1 MANRHLART
10 VVVQALYEW
19 DFRRA
24 DDVISIAD
32 RGITAFANEVDADY
46 VHTIVT
52 GVAGQTDAL
61 DAIITQ
67 YAPEWPLDQIAVID
81 KSLLRAA
88 VYELLH
94 LVETPP
100 RVVINE
106 SVELAKS
113 FGGENSA
120 KFINGVLGTLYR
132 THPDIK
138 ARDAQSDST
147 EPMSELD
154 SNE

>member
-10 VVVQALYEW
+10 VIAQALYEW
-19 DFRRA
+19 DFRNE
-24 DDVISIAD
+24 DDVVAIAN
-32 RGITAFANEVDADY
+32 RGIDAFANEVDAAY
-46 VHTIVT
+46 VHSIVQ
-52 GVAGQTDAL
+52 GVAKQKDEL

-81 KSLLRAA
+81 KTLLRAA
-88 VYELLH
+88 VYELLN
-94 LVETPP
+94 VPETPP

-132 THPDIK
+132 THPDIS
-138 ARDAQSDST
+138 ARDKVEDDSQ
-147 EPMSELD
+147 EMVEIKEND
-154 SNE
+154 

>member
-10 VVVQALYEW
+10 VIAQALYEW
-19 DFRRA
+19 DFRNE
-24 DDVISIAD
+24 DDVVAIAN
-32 RGITAFANEVDADY
+32 RGIDAFANEVDAVY
-46 VHTIVT
+46 VHSIVK
-52 GVAGQTDAL
+52 GVAKQKDAL
-61 DAIITQ
+61 DALITQ

-81 KSLLRAA
+81 KTLLRAA
-88 VYELLH
+88 VYELLN
-94 LVETPP
+94 VPETPP

-132 THPDIK
+132 THPDIS
-138 ARDAQSDST
+138 ARDNVED
-147 EPMSELD
+147 EPQEMIEIIEND
-154 SNE
+154 